1 MRIFF
6 GVVLPLLVQTLIVWI
21 VIDQNTGNGS
31 FVGLGAMLI
40 GMVAIPLTAIVNFLL
55 IRSSREQPVADVLV
69 RCYGFA
75 AIAPALALLAALF

>member
-6 GVVLPLLVQTLIVWI
+6 GVVLPLLVQTLIVWV
-21 VIDQNTGNGS
+21 VIELNTGNGS

-40 GMVAIPLTAIVNFLL
+40 GMVAIPLTAIVNVLL
-55 IRSSREQPVADVLV
+55 IRSSRERPVADVLV

-75 AIAPALALLAALF
+75 AIAPALTILMMLF